1 MGKLNELCV
10 IYPCWRS
17 ADGRKRLGKQ
27 SRYSWIDLKIFSVFA
42 ALRFYSLGRFFSRGK
57 NIGEVLVILESIRG
71 GKFSIINIF
80 FPPRLSRKNKF
91 LDVEALVSVIR
102 SVCEKVLFFITF
114 IVRVCK
120 FIQLSSPKNVKKKK
134 KIEVEK

>member
-10 IYPCWRS
+10 ICPCWRS

-27 SRYSWIDLKIFSVFA
+27 SRYSWMDLKIFSVFA

-71 GKFSIINIF
+71 VKFSIIIF

-120 FIQLSSPKNVKKKK
+120 FIQLSSQKNVKKKK